1 MATST
6 KRRVT
11 KIGPKHR
18 LSITIEQTTLE
29 ALQGSG
35 EREGFSISAL
45 ASRVIIRGVAAGLI
59 DDDTTP
65 YQALL
70 QQYIDQQDTW
80 LARVELAD
88 EKNDELLAALH
99 NQTEVIVKLSKEL
112 KKYEQ
117 DRLEAESTVEGV
129 QDGNEAVQT
138 KAPD

>member
-11 KIGPKHR
+11 KVGLKHR
-18 LSITIEQTTLE
+18 MYITIEQRTFE

-70 QQYIDQQDTW
+70 RQYVDQQDTW
-80 LARVELAD
+80 RERVEIAD
-88 EKNDELLAALH
+88 QKNDELLAALH
-99 NQTEVIVKLSKEL
+99 DLTEVIVARSREL
-112 KKYEQ
+112 AKYE
-117 DRLEAESTVEGV
+117 REAEE
-129 QDGNEAVQT
+129 D
-138 KAPD
+138 

>member
-11 KIGPKHR
+11 KIGPKRR

-88 EKNDELLAALH
+88 QKNDELLAAFH

-112 KKYEQ
+112 EKYKQ
-117 DRLEAESTVEGV
+117 DRLAA
-129 QDGNEAVQT
+129 D
-138 KAPD
+138 D